1 MLGIMKHKSK
11 RRYLGSEVGRLQ
23 IVETALRGVY
33 RVDPFRTP
41 VASFAKIQKSLLKF
55 SRYPRQAAIMK
66 RRTVLDSSHFLT
78 PIPGITRGT
87 CM

>member
-11 RRYLGSEVGRLQ
+11 RRHLGSEVGRLQ

-41 VASFAKIQKSLLKF
+41 VASFAKNTKMSSKILKV
-55 SRYPRQAAIMK
+55 SQAG
-66 RRTVLDSSHFLT
+66 SHHEEESCV
-78 PIPGITRGT
+78 G
-87 CM
+87 